1 MNGNFEKAR
10 QVLRKVH
17 VDPSDEFVNATIDE
31 MIASDSTVPGNG
43 PLQKAWKSIKIIHTT
58 PGNFRALILAC
69 GLQGI
74 QQFTGFNSLMYFSA
88 TIFETIGFHNA
99 TAVSIIIAA
108 TNFVFTGIAIC
119 IIDKVGRR
127 RILLV
132 GMPCM
137 CISLIVCAVAFHYL
151 NVDFS
156 TGTVVSRGIN
166 GWGLL

>member
-1 MNGNFEKAR
+1 MYGTTSFTICFILVLPDTPRFYVMNGNFEKAR

-74 QQFTGFNSLMYFSA
+74 QQFTGFNSLMYLVQPFLKLL
-88 TIFETIGFHNA
+88 
-99 TAVSIIIAA
+99 VSI
-108 TNFVFTGIAIC
+108 TLQLF
-119 IIDKVGRR
+119 
-127 RILLV
+127 LLSLL
-132 GMPCM
+132 PQ
-137 CISLIVCAVAFHYL
+137 ISCLQ
-151 NVDFS
+151 
-156 TGTVVSRGIN
+156 G
-166 GWGLL
+166 